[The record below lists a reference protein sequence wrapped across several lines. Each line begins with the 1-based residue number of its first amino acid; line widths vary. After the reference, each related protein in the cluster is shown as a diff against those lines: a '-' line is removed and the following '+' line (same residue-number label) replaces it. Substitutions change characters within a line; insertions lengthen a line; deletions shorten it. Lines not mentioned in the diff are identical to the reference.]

1 MVSGGTQPIQVLHV
15 DADMGFSSLASA
27 LIERKNEQM
36 VVFSE
41 QFGDAG
47 IERLENDDIDCV
59 VSGSELA
66 DMSGLEFVETVDE
79 RFPDI
84 PHVLFAEPGENDFI
98 EAAMAAG
105 ASDCV
110 RKEQGS
116 DQYTVLA
123 ARIESAVQ
131 SRRIESELTE
141 QEEVLGALDDDDLPL
156 LMYHAETS
164 PTTPMKTATGGARK
178 LVGYD
183 TDQLESGTVVW
194 GRDVVHQEDQRP
206 RWSAIKMALEDGEQ
220 FDVTYRARTA
230 DGGEQWLRECGRGEY
245 DGDEQVGVVGFVTA
259 VTAPETWERKFERER
274 NMLESLLNNLPE
286 ALYFKD
292 TEGRHVRTSRV
303 LHDLREEL
311 IGKTDRELYE
321 PELHDGTVSDDAS
334 VIETGTPII
343 DKEEPV
349 PGSPEENLW
358 TTTTKVPW
366 YGTDGDIQGLIGF
379 SKTFSPKGR
388 EQVERKS
395 RRLNDVE
402 TILGDR
408 IEDEL
413 ATIEAELAAVEGA
426 EAATDALDRLDEV
439 VDDLQSLIEQEESD
453 VEPEAI
459 DIEEVAQAAW
469 EFVETGDAT
478 LSVTFDDE
486 PSVTADWVRVHHLLE
501 NLFRELCQGEDA
513 ARSVTITDAPSG
525 FAVETTAPLVADGA
539 SELCFDALLA
549 DDEANTALNIVQGIA
564 EKHGWTI
571 DVSRAADG
579 GTRFEI
585 G

>member
-1 MVSGGTQPIQVLHV
+1 MASGGTQPIQVLHV

-47 IERLENDDIDCV
+47 LERLETDDIDCV
-59 VSGSELA
+59 VSGSELQ
-66 DMSGLEFVETVDE
+66 DMDGLAFVEAVDE
-79 RFPDI
+79 QFPEV

-141 QEEVLGALDDDDLPL
+141 QEEVLGALDDDLPL
-156 LMYHAETS
+156 LMYHAEAS
-164 PTTPMKTATGGARK
+164 PTTPMKTATGGAGK

-183 TDQLESGTVVW
+183 TDQLESRTVVW

-230 DGGEQWLRECGRGEY
+230 DGGQQWLRECGRGEY

-274 NMLESLLNNLPE
+274 NMLESLLNSLPE

-303 LHDLREEL
+303 LHDIREEL

-321 PELHDGTVSDDAS
+321 PELHDDTLSDDAA
-334 VIETGTPII
+334 VIDTGTPII

-366 YGTDGDIQGLIGF
+366 YGTDGDIRGLIGF

-388 EQVERKS
+388 DQIERNS

-402 TILGDR
+402 AILGDR
-408 IEDEL
+408 IEAEL
-413 ATIEAELAAVEGA
+413 ATIEDELADVEGV
-426 EAATDALDRLDEV
+426 EAATDALARLDGI
-439 VDDLQSLIEQEESD
+439 VDDLRSLIEQEESD

-478 LSVTFDDE
+478 LAVTFDDE
-486 PSVTADWVRVHHLLE
+486 PSITADWVRVHHLLE
-501 NLFRELCQGEDA
+501 NLFRELCQGADA
-513 ARSVTITDAPSG
+513 ARSVTITDAPTG
-525 FAVETTAPLVADGA
+525 FAVESTATLAADGA
-539 SELCFDALLA
+539 SGDLCFDALLA
-549 DDEANTALNIVQGIA
+549 DGEANTALNIAQGIA

-571 DVSRAADG
+571 DVSRAEDG

>member
-1 MVSGGTQPIQVLHV
+1 MPSGGTQPIQVLHV

-47 IERLENDDIDCV
+47 LDRLENDEIDCV

-66 DMSGLEFVETVDE
+66 DMDGLSFVRAVEE
-79 RFPDI
+79 RFPGV
-84 PHVLFAEPGENDFI
+84 PHVLFAEPSEDDFI
-98 EAAMAAG
+98 DAAIEAG

-131 SRRIESELTE
+131 SQRIESELTE

-156 LMYHAETS
+156 LLYHAAAE
-164 PTTPMKTATGGARK
+164 PTTPMKTATGGARQ

-183 TDQLESGTVVW
+183 TDQLESATVVW
-194 GRDVVHQEDQRP
+194 GRDVVHREDQRP
-206 RWSAIKMALEDGEQ
+206 RWSDIKMALEDDEQ
-220 FDVTYRARTA
+220 FDLTYRVRTA
-230 DGGEQWLRECGRGEY
+230 DGDEQWLRECGRGEY
-245 DGDEQVGVVGFVTA
+245 DGDELVGVVGFVTS
-259 VTAPETWERKFERER
+259 VTTPESWERKFARER

-311 IGKTDRELYE
+311 IGMTDQELYE
-321 PELHDGTVSDDAS
+321 PELSGDTVPDDMA
-334 VIETGTPII
+334 VIETGTPVI

-366 YGTDGDIQGLIGF
+366 YGIDGDIEGLIGF

-388 EQVERKS
+388 EQIDRKS
-395 RRLNDVE
+395 RRLTDVE
-402 TILGDR
+402 TILDER
-408 IEDEL
+408 IETEL
-413 ATIEAELAAVEGA
+413 STIEAELDDVDGA
-426 EAATDALDRLDEV
+426 EAAIEAVDRLGGV
-439 VDDLQSLIEQEESD
+439 VDDLKSLVQQEESE
-453 VEPEAI
+453 VEPEPI
-459 DIEEVAQAAW
+459 DIDEVAHAAW
-469 EFVETGDAT
+469 EFVETGDAA
-478 LSVTFDDE
+478 LAIEFDDDASVTG
-486 PSVTADWVRVHHLLE
+486 DWVRVHHLLE
-501 NLFRELCQGEDA
+501 NLYREVCQGETA
-513 ARSVTITDAPSG
+513 AREVTIRDAPDG
-525 FAVETTAPLVADGA
+525 FAVESNTELVADGDGDL
-539 SELCFDALLA
+539 SFEALLSE
-549 DDEANTALNIVQGIA
+549 DGSNTALNIAQGIA

-571 DVSRAADG
+571 DVTRSERG

>member
-1 MVSGGTQPIQVLHV
+1 MVGGTQPIQVLHV

-41 QFGDAG
+41 QFADAAL
-47 IERLENDDIDCV
+47 ERLESDDIDCV
-59 VSGSELA
+59 VSGRQIG
-66 DMSGLEFVETVDE
+66 DMAGIEFVQTVAQ
-79 RFPDI
+79 RFPGI
-84 PHVLFAEPGENDFI
+84 PHILFAEPSENEFI
-98 EAAMAAG
+98 EAAMDAG

-141 QEEVLGALDDDDLPL
+141 QEEVMGALDDDDLPL
-156 LMYHAETS
+156 LLYHAAAE
-164 PTTPMKTATGGARK
+164 PTTPMKTVTGGTRQ

-183 TDQLESGTVVW
+183 TDQLQADGIAW

-206 RWSAIKMALEDGEQ
+206 RWSDIKMALEDDEQ
-220 FDVTYRARTA
+220 FDLTYRARTA
-230 DGGEQWLRECGRGEY
+230 DGGERWLRECGRGEY
-245 DGDEQVGVVGFVTA
+245 DGDELVGIVGFVTA
-259 VTAPETWERKFERER
+259 VTPPGTWERKFERER

-311 IGKTDRELYE
+311 IGRTDQELYE
-321 PELHDGTVSDDAS
+321 PALSEDTVPDDVS

-366 YGTDGDIQGLIGF
+366 YGTDGEIRGLIGF

-388 EQVERKS
+388 EQLDRKS
-395 RRLNDVE
+395 RRLTDVE

-408 IEDEL
+408 IETEL
-413 ATIEAELAAVEGA
+413 SAVEAELESIEGT
-426 EAATDALDRLDEV
+426 EAATAALDRLDGI

-453 VEPEAI
+453 VEPEPLDI
-459 DIEEVAQAAW
+459 DEVADAAW
-469 EFVETGDAT
+469 EFVETGEAT
-478 LSVTFDDE
+478 LAVEFDGE
-486 PSVTADWVRVHHLLE
+486 PSVTGDWVRVHHMLE
-501 NLFRELCQGEDA
+501 NIFREICRGEDA
-513 ARSVTITDAPSG
+513 ARRITICNAPDG
-525 FAVETTAPLVADGA
+525 FAVESNERLVADGA
-539 SELCFDALLA
+539 SELTFDALLSE
-549 DDEANTALNIVQGIA
+549 DGANTALNIARGIA

-571 DVSRAADG
+571 DVSRPDEG